1 MDRLDVLYVYI
12 WSGYAT
18 DLACAEK
25 WKILVNLLP
34 QQPIDI
40 IFSSYLHLRRVE
52 F

>member
-25 WKILVNLLP
+25 WKYLL
-34 QQPIDI
+34 IY
-40 IFSSYLHLRRVE
+40 YLNSQ
-52 F
+52 